1 VDVRSFELKPVQ
13 KWCLFADKNHP
24 QRIPE
29 IVAGLA
35 FEKETPAAVAVA
47 VARAMRSAGIVIDQ
61 ESAAIANMT
70 VDLAAPMGW
79 SAGEGAAASWAWE
92 HWISAVFEIGVGET
106 ETLAVAVA
114 ASAADDAAC
123 ESHAA
128 ALSADGC
135 AVTAA
140 AAAEA
145 SKSVAAG

>member
-1 VDVRSFELKPVQ
+1 MKKLN
-13 KWCLFADKNHP
+13 L
-24 QRIPE
+24 
-29 IVAGLA
+29 G
-35 FEKETPAAVAVA
+35 
-47 VARAMRSAGIVIDQ
+47 
-61 ESAAIANMT
+61 SAAIAKSR
-70 VDLAAPMGW
+70 VDLGAPMGW
-79 SAGEGAAASWAWE
+79 AAGEGDDEAWAWE
-92 HWISAVFEIGVGET
+92 HWIVAVFESGVGET

-114 ASAADDAAC
+114 AYADEDAAC